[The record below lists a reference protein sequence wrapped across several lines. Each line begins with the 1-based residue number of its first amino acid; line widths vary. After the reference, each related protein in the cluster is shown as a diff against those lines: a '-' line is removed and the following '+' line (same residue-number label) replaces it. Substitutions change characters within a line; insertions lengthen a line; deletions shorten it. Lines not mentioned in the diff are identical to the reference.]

1 MAVSPYAEAG
11 ERTNPVK
18 RIRWATQRV
27 TGKKGVQKRK
37 SIFNR
42 NAARRGAD
50 EKERDSNG
58 AVPDFT
64 KPGREGQEGPSAE
77 TAGGP
82 AGRTI
87 YFNVPLPDSARDD
100 EGRPLQHFK
109 RNKIR
114 TAKYT
119 PISFVPKNLWFQFH
133 NIANVY
139 FLFIIILCV
148 RICEALPRCCCTDA
162 LMCSSS
168 QSSAH
173 KTQA

>member
-1 MAVSPYAEAG
+1 MAVESHTENS

-37 SIFNR
+37 SIFAR
-42 NAARRGAD
+42 HSARRGVD
-50 EKERDSNG
+50 EK
-58 AVPDFT
+58 
-64 KPGREGQEGPSAE
+64 KRESSSTETGLVKDESHEGESTESRPV
-77 TAGGP
+77 
-82 AGRTI
+82 GRTI
-87 YFNVPLPDSARDD
+87 YFNIPLPDSARDD
-100 EGRPLQHFK
+100 VGRPLQTFN

-148 RICEALPRCCCTDA
+148 CMHDA
-162 LMCSSS
+162 RAETMMLTRSVLRSSS
-168 QSSAH
+168 PFSARRILG
-173 KTQA
+173 

>member
-1 MAVSPYAEAG
+1 MAIEPNTENS
-11 ERTNPVK
+11 ERTNPAK

-42 NAARRGAD
+42 HNARGGSD
-50 EKERDSNG
+50 EKSRESTGTETGLAVGKEQAQEAG
-58 AVPDFT
+58 AAD
-64 KPGREGQEGPSAE
+64 GRQV
-77 TAGGP
+77 
-82 AGRTI
+82 GRTI
-87 YFNVPLPDSARDD
+87 YFNIPLPDSARDD
-100 EGRPLQHFK
+100 AGRPLQSYK

-148 RICEALPRCCCTDA
+148 RMHEI
-162 LMCSSS
+162 
-168 QSSAH
+168 
-173 KTQA
+173 